1 MDEAERQLLAELAAR
16 TAGLVTN
23 LQRERDRLRAAGENT
38 AWLDRMLHETKPL
51 AAATHDLVIFGAI
64 RAVIERHGGGP
75 YPAEDLA
82 ALAGVSVE
90 DAQRVLEQMVRHGL
104 ATPPGGKPPGA
115 PPS

>member
-1 MDEAERQLLAELAAR
+1 M
-16 TAGLVTN
+16 
-23 LQRERDRLRAAGENT
+23 
-38 AWLDRMLHETKPL
+38 
-51 AAATHDLVIFGAI
+51 IFGAI

-104 ATPPGGKPPGA
+104 ATPPGGEPPGA